1 MDHENQGTLM
11 SSTELIRKVIS
22 KIFLNIGGF
31 NIWDSIIP
39 RTLK

>member
-11 SSTELIRKVIS
+11 SSTEL

-31 NIWDSIIP
+31 KIWDSIRP
-39 RTLK
+39 RTMK